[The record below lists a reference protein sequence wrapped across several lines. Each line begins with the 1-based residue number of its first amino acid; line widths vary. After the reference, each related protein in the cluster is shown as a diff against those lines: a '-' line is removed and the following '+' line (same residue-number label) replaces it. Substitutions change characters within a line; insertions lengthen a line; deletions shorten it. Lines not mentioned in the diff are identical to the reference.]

1 MVFWQTKFG
10 REGVKYLF
18 VIPAFAFF
26 LIFLLIPAMQS
37 IYYSFFQWTGLGKPV
52 WTGIT
57 NYIRA
62 FKDEIFRLSF
72 INNILYIMGT
82 FVVEVGFGLLA
93 ALILNRKYPL
103 FGLFR
108 VMFFTPVVLSMV
120 AAGLLWNFIYD
131 PNFGVLNAILKS
143 IGLSSLT
150 GAWLGDPS
158 LALIAVTVVSGW
170 KYAGFYMMIFYAAL
184 QRIPQELYEA
194 ARLDGAS
201 WWTRITKVT
210 LPLLRE
216 TVVLSFLICVTGGFS
231 AFAVFYTMTKG
242 QPYHRTEIM
251 TTWIIKQAF
260 DRNNMGY
267 AAALTV
273 FLVVLVL
280 AFSIVYLKRTGK
292 KKVIEY

>member
-93 ALILNRKYPL
+93 ALILNRKHPL

-150 GAWLGDPS
+150 RAWLGDPS

-267 AAALTV
+267 GAALTV

>member
-1 MVFWQTKFG
+1 
-10 REGVKYLF
+10 
-18 VIPAFAFF
+18 
-26 LIFLLIPAMQS
+26 
-37 IYYSFFQWTGLGKPV
+37 
-52 WTGIT
+52 
-57 NYIRA
+57 
-62 FKDEIFRLSF
+62 
-72 INNILYIMGT
+72 
-82 FVVEVGFGLLA
+82 
-93 ALILNRKYPL
+93 
-103 FGLFR
+103 
-108 VMFFTPVVLSMV
+108 
-120 AAGLLWNFIYD
+120 
-131 PNFGVLNAILKS
+131 
-143 IGLSSLT
+143 
-150 GAWLGDPS
+150 
-158 LALIAVTVVSGW
+158 
-170 KYAGFYMMIFYAAL
+170 L

-201 WWTRITKVT
+201 WWTSITKVT

-216 TVVLSFLICVTGGFS
+216 SVVLSFLICVTGGFS
-231 AFAVFYTMTKG
+231 AFAVFYTMTNG

>member
-1 MVFWQTKFG
+1 MVFWQTKFA

-131 PNFGVLNAILKS
+131 PNFGVLNAILRS

-150 GAWLGDPS
+150 RAWLGDPS

-267 AAALTV
+267 GAALTV